1 MYEEARSV
9 PYDTHKSSM
18 SVSNDTANAVQ
29 LVPGRSCGDCS
40 LCCKLLRIDV
50 LNKPVGKWC
59 THCAPGRGGCTIY
72 QSRPAQCRDFHC
84 LWLTS
89 PMLGPEW
96 RPNKC
101 KMFLRMEGNL
111 IAVHVDPNEPGAWRR
126 QPFFQQLK
134 EIAKKAVDGRQQVI
148 VYVKSRVTVILPNK
162 EVDVGDM
169 NPGDELVVRPTWG
182 PNGRDWTAFIDR
194 ARPVIQV

>member
-1 MYEEARSV
+1 M
-9 PYDTHKSSM
+9 
-18 SVSNDTANAVQ
+18 
-29 LVPGRSCGDCS
+29 
-40 LCCKLLRIDV
+40 
-50 LNKPVGKWC
+50 LNKPVGTWC

-72 QSRPAQCRDFHC
+72 QSRPTQCQDFYC

-89 PMLGPEW
+89 LTLGPEW

-148 VYVKSRVTVILPNK
+148 VYVKNRVTVIFPNK
-162 EVDVGDM
+162 EVDVGVM
-169 NPGDELVVRPTWG
+169 NPGDELVVRPMWG
-182 PNGRDWTAFIDR
+182 PRGRDWTAFIEK
-194 ARPVIQV
+194 ARPAIQV